1 MPSVRRPALV
11 VLVGLAIAAV
21 VSATVFAPSRTGDL
35 AFFVDAYRGMVG
47 DEGLR
52 VYAERPNIQS
62 GPIALLSIGLLAD
75 LGDRAFPLAVAAMF
89 VVAMVA
95 LFRMDAARDRS
106 PVVLGLGGLIALA
119 WWRTFAFQGHLD
131 DAATIAIA
139 VVAVAAVERRR
150 HVSAAVALGLALAI
164 KPWAVFLLPVLM
176 RPSDT
181 WRRRVALPC
190 LSLVIGAVTWAPFLL
205 ASIGTVGGAK
215 PSVWVAPDS
224 VYRLF
229 TGASSTM
236 PTALR
241 LVQLGACAVA
251 VGWVTLRGHVA
262 SALLL
267 GIAVRLLLDGGTWP
281 YYTAG
286 LIIGALLWDVL
297 ESEYRLPWATIAA
310 SALLPKP
317 TWIESAEVR
326 SLMRLVAC
334 LGAIALVLW
343 TVHRDAGREAGR
355 DGDRDGDGAREPSV
369 EGGGG
374 AEGAGEHGLVELDAE
389 PRPVGQFEPTTVGTQ
404 VRRQWVVAPFDAP
417 LGRILRPLHPQ

>member
-1 MPSVRRPALV
+1 MTLV
-11 VLVGLAIAAV
+11 VAAA
-21 VSATVFAPSRTGDL
+21 VSATLFAPSHTGDL

-75 LGDRAFPLAVAAMF
+75 LGAWAFPVAVAAMF
-89 VVAMVA
+89 VLAMVS
-95 LFRMDAARDRS
+95 LFRMDAARDRN
-106 PVVLGLGGLIALA
+106 PVVLGVGGLIALA

-150 HVSAAVALGLALAI
+150 HVSAAVALGIALAI

-190 LSLVIGAVTWAPFLL
+190 LSLAIGAVTWAPFLL
-205 ASIGTVGGAK
+205 ASSGTMGGAK

-224 VYRLF
+224 VYRLL
-229 TGASSTM
+229 TGSSSTM
-236 PTALR
+236 PTTLR
-241 LVQLGACAVA
+241 LVQLAMCIVA

-262 SALLL
+262 CALLL
-267 GIAVRLLLDGGTWP
+267 GVSVRLLLDGGTWP

-286 LIIGALLWDVL
+286 LIVGALLWDVL
-297 ESEYRLPWATIAA
+297 ESEYRIPWATIAA

-317 TWIESAEVR
+317 TWIEPAEVR
-326 SLMRLVAC
+326 ALMRLVAC
-334 LGAIALVLW
+334 LGAIAVVLW
-343 TVHRDAGREAGR
+343 TVRRGTR
-355 DGDRDGDGAREPSV
+355 RDGDGTSDGSVDGSVEGSV
-369 EGGGG
+369 EGGDG
-374 AEGAGEHGLVELDAE
+374 ADRSGEHALVELDAE
-389 PRPVGQFEPTTVGTQ
+389 PGPVGQLEPAIVGPQ
-404 VRRQWVVAPFDAP
+404 RLGQRVVAAFDAP
-417 LGRILRPLHPQ
+417 FGRVLGPLHPQ

>member
-1 MPSVRRPALV
+1 MGLV
-11 VLVGLAIAAV
+11 LAAA
-21 VSATVFAPSRTGDL
+21 VSATVFAPSHTGDL

-75 LGDRAFPLAVAAMF
+75 LGDHAFPLAVAAMF
-89 VVAMVA
+89 VVSMVA
-95 LFRMDAARDRS
+95 LFRMDGARERS

-131 DAATIAIA
+131 DAATIALA
-139 VVAVAAVERRR
+139 VMAVAAVQRGR
-150 HVSAAVALGLALAI
+150 HVSAAVALGVALAV

-190 LSLVIGAVTWAPFLL
+190 LSLAIGAVTWAPFLL
-205 ASIGTVGGAK
+205 ASSGTVGGAK

-229 TGASSTM
+229 TGTSPTM
-236 PTALR
+236 PVSLR
-241 LVQLGACAVA
+241 LVQLALCIVV

-262 SALLL
+262 CALLL
-267 GIAVRLLLDGGTWP
+267 GVSVRLLLDGGTWP

-286 LIIGALLWDVL
+286 LIVGALLWDVL

-317 TWIESAEVR
+317 TWIEPAEVR

-343 TVHRDAGREAGR
+343 TVHRDGHR
-355 DGDRDGDGAREPSV
+355 DGHSDDGRAATGSV
-369 EGGGG
+369 EGGDG
-374 AEGAGEHGLVELDAE
+374 ADRAGQDGLVELDAE
-389 PRPVGQFEPTTVGTQ
+389 PRPIGQLEPAAVGPQ
-404 VRRQWVVAPFDAP
+404 RRGQRVVAAFDAP
-417 LGRILRPLHPQ
+417 LGRILGPLHPP

>member
-1 MPSVRRPALV
+1 MTLV
-11 VLVGLAIAAV
+11 VAAA
-21 VSATVFAPSRTGDL
+21 VSATLFAPSHTGDL

-75 LGDRAFPLAVAAMF
+75 LGAFAFPVAVAAMF
-89 VVAMVA
+89 VLAMVS
-95 LFRMDAARDRS
+95 LFRMDATRDRN
-106 PVVLGLGGLIALA
+106 PVVLGVGGLIALA

-150 HVSAAVALGLALAI
+150 HVSAAVALGIALAI

-190 LSLVIGAVTWAPFLL
+190 LSVAIGAVTWAPFLL
-205 ASIGTVGGAK
+205 ASSGTMGGAK

-224 VYRLF
+224 VYRLL
-229 TGASSTM
+229 TGSSSTM
-236 PTALR
+236 PTTLR
-241 LVQLGACAVA
+241 LVQLAMCIVA

-262 SALLL
+262 CALLL
-267 GIAVRLLLDGGTWP
+267 GVSVRLLLDGGTWP

-286 LIIGALLWDVL
+286 LIVGALLWDVL
-297 ESEYRLPWATIAA
+297 ESEYRIPWATIAA

-317 TWIESAEVR
+317 TWIEPAEVR
-326 SLMRLVAC
+326 ALMRLVAC

-343 TVHRDAGREAGR
+343 TVRRGTR
-355 DGDRDGDGAREPSV
+355 RDGDGTSDGSVDGSV
-369 EGGGG
+369 EGGDG
-374 AEGAGEHGLVELDAE
+374 ADRSGEHALVELDAE
-389 PRPVGQFEPTTVGTQ
+389 PGPVGQLEPAIVGPQ
-404 VRRQWVVAPFDAP
+404 RLGQRVVAAFDAP
-417 LGRILRPLHPQ
+417 FGRVLGPLHPQ

>member
-1 MPSVRRPALV
+1 MTLV
-11 VLVGLAIAAV
+11 VAAA
-21 VSATVFAPSRTGDL
+21 VSATLFAPSHTGDL

-75 LGDRAFPLAVAAMF
+75 LGAWAFPVAVAAMF
-89 VVAMVA
+89 VLAMVS
-95 LFRMDAARDRS
+95 LFRMDAARDRN
-106 PVVLGLGGLIALA
+106 PVVLGVGGLIALA

-150 HVSAAVALGLALAI
+150 HVSAAVALGIALAI

-190 LSLVIGAVTWAPFLL
+190 LSLAIGAVTWAPFLL
-205 ASIGTVGGAK
+205 ASSGTMGGAK

-224 VYRLF
+224 VYRLL
-229 TGASSTM
+229 TGSSSTM
-236 PTALR
+236 PTTLR
-241 LVQLGACAVA
+241 MLQLAMCIVA

-262 SALLL
+262 CALLL
-267 GIAVRLLLDGGTWP
+267 GVSVRLLLDGGTWP

-286 LIIGALLWDVL
+286 LIVGALLWDVL
-297 ESEYRLPWATIAA
+297 ESEYRIPWATIAA

-317 TWIESAEVR
+317 TWIEPAEVR
-326 SLMRLVAC
+326 ALMRLVAC

-343 TVHRDAGREAGR
+343 TVRRGAR
-355 DGDRDGDGAREPSV
+355 RDGDGTSDGSVDGSV
-369 EGGGG
+369 EGGDG
-374 AEGAGEHGLVELDAE
+374 ADRSGEHALVELDAE
-389 PRPVGQFEPTTVGTQ
+389 PGPVGQLEPAIVGPQ
-404 VRRQWVVAPFDAP
+404 RLGQRVIAAFDAP
-417 LGRILRPLHPQ
+417 FGRVLGPLHPQ